1 MLIASCINFKT
12 NIIIIFQPCQSKSE
26 NLSNYTPV
34 EYISESSKMSPRM
47 MNQMVKYAKYAKS
60 ISVKAPEKGV
70 TSVKLTAVYK
80 GNLCDDEERTITLT
94 QNGQSY
100 TFPKLTE
107 YIGAHGQMNTW
118 TSDRPIHVLKGTITN
133 GKGEHKFEVKPNE
146 YCTEVIPNLSFSLHH
161 EPEHVKMMN

>member
-1 MLIASCINFKT
+1 M
-12 NIIIIFQPCQSKSE
+12 FQPCESKSE
-26 NLSNYTPV
+26 TLSNRAPV
-34 EYISESSKMSPRM
+34 EYTPENYKMSPRM

-60 ISVKAPEKGV
+60 ITVKAPESGV

-80 GNLCDDEERTITLT
+80 GKLCDDEERSVTLT
-94 QNGQSY
+94 QNGQSH

-107 YIGAHGQMNTW
+107 YIGAQHWGTW

-133 GKGEHKFEVKPNE
+133 GKGEHQFEIKPTE
-146 YCTEVIPNLSFSLHH
+146 YCNEVIQNLAFSLHH